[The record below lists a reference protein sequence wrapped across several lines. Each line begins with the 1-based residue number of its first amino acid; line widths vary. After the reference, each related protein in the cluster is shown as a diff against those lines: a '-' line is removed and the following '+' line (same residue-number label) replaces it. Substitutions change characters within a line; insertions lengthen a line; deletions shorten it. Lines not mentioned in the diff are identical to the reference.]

1 MNFDVIALNW
11 VTILIQLSK
20 IMDNLSTKFN
30 KAGKFV
36 TRYALAI
43 ILIWVGSLKFYTYEA
58 ELIQGLVAN
67 SPFISWMYAIG
78 SVTAVAAFIGIV
90 DIIAGLLIALR
101 PFNARLSAI
110 GSCIAISIF
119 VLTATFLLT
128 TPGMIQKGMS
138 FPALSFTAQFVAKDL
153 ILIGAA
159 IWTAGEAFGAAQKTT
174 A

>member
-1 MNFDVIALNW
+1 
-11 VTILIQLSK
+11 
-20 IMDNLSTKFN
+20 MDDISTKFN

-43 ILIWVGSLKFYTYEA
+43 VLIWVGSLKFYTYEA

-101 PFNARLSAI
+101 PFNARLSGY
-110 GSCIAISIF
+110 GSVLAVLIF
-119 VLTATFLLT
+119 TLTSTFILS
-128 TPGMIQKGMS
+128 TPGIAESSAG
-138 FPALSFTAQFVAKDL
+138 FPALSFTGQFLFKDL
-153 ILIGAA
+153 ILLGAA
-159 IWTAGEAFGAAQKTT
+159 AWTAGEAFAAAKKTT
-174 A
+174 V